1 METINKRLIWAKFVL
16 VFFFILTAA
25 RTGYIQMAQ
34 GDHYARK
41 ALERQTLSV
50 ALEEYSRGLVLDRNL
65 LPLSGTYGA
74 NRIVVFPEIQEN
86 ANSAYLAVSR
96 ITGADLRVV
105 RDILSVKKPVVLP
118 YRINDGQS
126 RLINDRVERGLLVA
140 PYTLRYGPSPLA
152 VHVVGHLG
160 RIKDLHEL
168 EELASINKKSYRL
181 SDWTGRQGLEFF
193 YEKELKGLYP
203 TRLAVVYTDALG
215 KPLPGLPVT
224 VETGLR
230 DPGRSDV
237 VTTIDRDIQALVERV
252 MDRRIKKGA
261 VVVMDR
267 ATGDVMAMASRPV
280 YNPNPALTDRL
291 PLAGDERFVNQALSL
306 FQPGSIFKVVVAAAA
321 LSEGLVEPGTLFTC
335 NGFKEKPVRCWN
347 EEGHG
352 LETFAEA
359 FAQSCNPAFVKLG
372 QDLGPQAIIRYAR
385 ALGLEN
391 QSILGYPAI
400 PDHRQNLDLVGGKY
414 NLVNSSV
421 GQGPVL
427 ATPLQITAMINTVAN
442 GGLYLQPRLVREIRP
457 VGGSPGQIMS
467 TDPVRVISPEVARQ
481 LGDLMTMVTK
491 QGVGRKA
498 WVPGGGSAGKTGSA
512 QLTEGGGLVNAW
524 FSGYGP
530 IDSPR
535 YTVTVLVR
543 EGSSGGETAAPIFR
557 EIMEGLP

>member
-1 METINKRLIWAKFVL
+1 METIKKRLIWAKFVL
-16 VFFFILTAA
+16 VFFFILAAA

-41 ALERQTLSV
+41 ALEGETLSV
-50 ALEEYSRGLVLDRNL
+50 ALEEYSRGRVLDRNL
-65 LPLSGTYGA
+65 LPLSGTYNS
-74 NRIVVFPEIQEN
+74 NRIVVFPEIQGN

-96 ITGADLRVV
+96 VTGADSRVI

-118 YRINDGQS
+118 YRINDSQS
-126 RLINDRVERGLLVA
+126 RLISGGERGVLVV

-160 RIKDLHEL
+160 RIKDLNEL
-168 EELASINKKSYRL
+168 EELVSINKKSYRL
-181 SDWTGRQGLEFF
+181 SDWTGRQGLELF
-193 YEKELKGLYP
+193 YERELKGLYP

-267 ATGDVMAMASRPV
+267 ASGDVLAMASRPV
-280 YNPNPALTDRL
+280 YNPDPALTDRL
-291 PLAGDERFVNQALSL
+291 PSAGDERFVNQALSL

-321 LSEGLVEPGTLFTC
+321 LSEGLVDPGTLFTC
-335 NGFKEKPVRCWN
+335 DGFKEKPVRCWN

-359 FAQSCNPAFVKLG
+359 FAQSCNPVFVKLG

-427 ATPLQITAMINTVAN
+427 ATPLQITAMINSVAN
-442 GGLYLQPRLVREIRP
+442 GGLYLQPRLVKEIRP
-457 VGGSPGQIMS
+457 AGGSPGQIMS
-467 TDPVRVISPEVARQ
+467 TGPVRVISPEVARQ

-512 QLTEGGGLVNAW
+512 QLTEGDGPVNAW

-543 EGSSGGETAAPIFR
+543 EGSSGGETAAPVFR

>member
-1 METINKRLIWAKFVL
+1 METIKKRLIWAKFVL
-16 VFFFILTAA
+16 VFFFILAAA

-41 ALERQTLSV
+41 ALEGQTLSV
-50 ALEEYSRGLVLDRNL
+50 ALEEYSRGRVLDRNL
-65 LPLSGTYGA
+65 LPLSGTYSS
-74 NRIVVFPEIQEN
+74 NRIVVFPEMQEN
-86 ANSAYLAVSR
+86 ANSNYLAISR
-96 ITGADLRVV
+96 ATGADLRVI

-118 YRINDGQS
+118 YRINESKSGMIHDGGGK
-126 RLINDRVERGLLVA
+126 GLLVA

-160 RIKDLHEL
+160 RIRDLNEL
-168 EELASINKKSYRL
+168 EELARTNKKSYRL

-193 YEKELKGLYP
+193 YERELKGQYP
-203 TRLAVVYTDALG
+203 TDLAVVYTDALG

-237 VTTIDRDIQALVERV
+237 VTTIDRDIQAMVERV

-261 VVVMDR
+261 VVVMDSS
-267 ATGDVMAMASRPV
+267 GDVLAMASRPA
-280 YNPNPALTDRL
+280 YNPDPALTDQL
-291 PLAGDERFVNQALSL
+291 PSAGDERFVNQALSL

-321 LSEGLVEPGTLFTC
+321 LSEGLVDPGTRFTC
-335 NGFKEKPVRCWN
+335 GGYREKPVRCWN

-352 LETFAEA
+352 SLTFAEA
-359 FAQSCNPAFVKLG
+359 FAQSCNPVFVKLG

-385 ALGLEN
+385 AMGLEN
-391 QSILGYPAI
+391 QSVLGYPAV
-400 PDHRQNLDLVGGKY
+400 PDSRQSLDLVAGKY

-427 ATPLQITAMINTVAN
+427 ATPLQITAMINSVAN
-442 GGLYLQPRLVREIRP
+442 GGLYMQPRLVKEIRP
-457 VGGSPGQIMS
+457 AGGSPGQIMS
-467 TDPVRVISPEVARQ
+467 TGPVRVISPEVARQ

-498 WVPGGGSAGKTGSA
+498 WVPRGGSAGKTGSA
-512 QLTEGGGLVNAW
+512 QLAGGEGPVNAW

-530 IDSPR
+530 IDNPR

-543 EGSSGGETAAPIFR
+543 EGSSGGETAAPVFR